1 MASTEVNVITN
12 IDIGNADKCYSSQS
26 ELSIF
31 NYISLILLYD
41 YNYVLKNHFAN
52 VRPDLIQLVSI
63 TLFIPFEIYGNISV

>member
-31 NYISLILLYD
+31 NYTSLIF
-41 YNYVLKNHFAN
+41 HFMT
-52 VRPDLIQLVSI
+52 II
-63 TLFIPFEIYGNISV
+63 MF